1 MRVHALAW
9 LNARW
14 SPAAAALLGVRA
26 ATALALCAAPAGADG
41 GRAAGPTEPYTVAPT
56 CPSQAA
62 FGQALRA
69 RLPASLHAYV
79 LMRELTVSIRREPLD
94 GAGSFRYVG
103 ELGTRREALP
113 GGSRSVQGSS
123 CEEVALAL
131 TLIGAL
137 SVEQLAESQ
146 GGALAARVPGAVPE
160 KDSPAPEAR
169 PARPRLGPVAFALL
183 QSLVLQTGVDL
194 GLGLSSRWDQA
205 VFQPWFMLGVYWGG
219 GEAGIDGASARARLE
234 HVSSHMV
241 GCVLRFP
248 SSGLFSLR
256 PCLDID
262 IGRLRG
268 EGVDVGGAAR
278 HSALWASLGLQL
290 RFDFALGEHV
300 QLGGLLGGVL
310 PLARPRF
317 YFLPSTTLFEVD
329 PLGFRA
335 GTFISLAL

>member
-9 LNARW
+9 LKARW
-14 SPAAAALLGVRA
+14 RSGAGALLGIWA
-26 ATALALCAAPAGADG
+26 ATGVALCAAPARADG
-41 GRAAGPTEPYTVAPT
+41 RDAASPAEPYTVAPT

-69 RLPASLHAYV
+69 RLPANLHAYV

-94 GAGSFRYVG
+94 ANGSFRYVG

-146 GGALAARVPGAVPE
+146 GRSAAGRGPETVPE
-160 KDSPAPEAR
+160 GDSPTPETQ
-169 PARPRLGPVAFALL
+169 PGRPRLGPVAFALL
-183 QSLVLQTGVDL
+183 QSLVPESGIDL
-194 GLGLSSRWDQA
+194 GLGVSGRWDRA

-219 GEAGIDGASARARLE
+219 GEIGIDAAPARARLE
-234 HVSSHMV
+234 HVSSHLV

-248 SSGLFSLR
+248 SSGFFALR
-256 PCLDID
+256 PCLDFD

-268 EGVDVGGAAR
+268 EGVDVGGATR

-317 YFLPSTTLFEVD
+317 YFLPSTTLSEVE
-329 PLGFRA
+329 PLGLRA

>member
-1 MRVHALAW
+1 MRAPSLAW
-9 LNARW
+9 LNARCR
-14 SPAAAALLGVRA
+14 SAGGALFGAWA
-26 ATALALCAAPAGADG
+26 ATVLALSAPPAHAEGRGAGG
-41 GRAAGPTEPYTVAPT
+41 MSEPYTVAPT

-69 RLPASLHAYV
+69 RLPANLHAYV

-94 GAGSFRYVG
+94 AHGSFRYVG

-113 GGSRSVQGSS
+113 GGSRSVQGAS

-146 GGALAARVPGAVPE
+146 GEGAAVRVPDAVSE
-160 KDSPAPEAR
+160 EDSARPEAE
-169 PARPRLGPVAFALL
+169 AGRPRLGPVVFALL
-183 QSLVLQTGVDL
+183 QSLVPESGLDL
-194 GLGLSSRWDQA
+194 GLGVSGHWEHA
-205 VFQPWFMLGVYWGG
+205 FFQPWFMLGVYGGG
-219 GEAGIDGASARARLE
+219 GEAGIARAPARARLAY
-234 HVSSHMV
+234 VSSHMV
-241 GCVLRFP
+241 GCVFRFP
-248 SSGLFSLR
+248 SSGLFAVR
-256 PCLDID
+256 PCLDFD

-268 EGVDVGGAAR
+268 EGVEVGGATR
-278 HSALWASLGLQL
+278 HSALWATLGGQL
-290 RFDFALGEHV
+290 RFDFTLGEHIQV
-300 QLGGLLGGVL
+300 GGLLGGVL

-329 PLGFRA
+329 PLGLRA